1 VFLVNNVNVGPV
13 PVIIV
18 YVEFAKKTIAY
29 VSLCQNVNESICFA
43 SYCLREHGTQNTF
56 ICCIIGKVKH
66 VQLGASIELTC
77 RSVFYHSV
85 LWYYSELDS
94 EKSHILYWD
103 DIFTKD
109 KLRFEVLRPNSSRG
123 VFDLSIRNAQL
134 SDSGMYRCT
143 EHSGQHPGEVR
154 YILNVTGQ
162 WILLD
167 I

>member
-1 VFLVNNVNVGPV
+1 
-13 PVIIV
+13 
-18 YVEFAKKTIAY
+18 
-29 VSLCQNVNESICFA
+29 LCQDVISRFILPLVVFVL
-43 SYCLREHGTQNTF
+43 YKTTF
-56 ICCIIGKVKH
+56 MCCIIGEVKH
-66 VQLGASIELTC
+66 VQLGASTVLTC
-77 RSVFYHSV
+77 RSVFYDSV

-109 KLRFEVLRPNSSRG
+109 PLRFEVLRPNSSRG
-123 VFDLSIRNAQL
+123 VFDLSIRNVQL

-162 WILLD
+162 WILLH
-167 I
+167 ISYKFSTFVHCSLSFFYLHGLLSPV